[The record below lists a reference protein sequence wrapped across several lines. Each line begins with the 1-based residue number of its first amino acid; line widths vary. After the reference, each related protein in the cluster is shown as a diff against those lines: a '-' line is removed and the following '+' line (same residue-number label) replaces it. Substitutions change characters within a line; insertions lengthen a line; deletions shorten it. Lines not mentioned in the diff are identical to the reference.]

1 VQAAVFAIGAF
12 AGVRRSPYSVVFA
25 KLIRPR
31 LQAPK
36 DSHEWATAKRGEIFG
51 RAGTAIMNA
60 IQTHVAEK
68 DAEK

>member
-1 VQAAVFAIGAF
+1 MLGHDWASPTATMNSYRLFARHVIPHFKG
-12 AGVRRSPYSVVFA
+12 
-25 KLIRPR
+25 R

-60 IQTHVAEK
+60 IQTHVADK
-68 DAEK
+68 DKA